1 MSLFFKPGKSP
12 YGQPQQNQAVQANH
26 QHEHDKP
33 PGRKP
38 RADDEL
44 QIFVGGLVR
53 FKFLHVTENFRN
65 SLFANYWNGKKPLNA
80 SEVDLQKHFEK
91 FGLVDHISVAK
102 DKNGGEGHK
111 GFAFVTFVDKQV
123 ESSLFSCSYCF

>member
-1 MSLFFKPGKSP
+1 MFF
-12 YGQPQQNQAVQANH
+12 
-26 QHEHDKP
+26 D
-33 PGRKP
+33 
-38 RADDEL
+38 
-44 QIFVGGLVR
+44 IFRL
-53 FKFLHVTENFRN
+53 KFDFRQKFW
-65 SLFANYWNGKKPLNA
+65 LKAHFLKQKKPLNA

-123 ESSLFSCSYCF
+123 EHWSLFILIQYFF

>member
-1 MSLFFKPGKSP
+1 MFFYIFRLKFDFGK
-12 YGQPQQNQAVQANH
+12 
-26 QHEHDKP
+26 
-33 PGRKP
+33 R
-38 RADDEL
+38 L
-44 QIFVGGLVR
+44 TF
-53 FKFLHVTENFRN
+53 
-65 SLFANYWNGKKPLNA
+65 WNDKKPLNA

-123 ESSLFSCSYCF
+123 EHWSLFILIQYFF

>member
-1 MSLFFKPGKSP
+1 MSF
-12 YGQPQQNQAVQANH
+12 
-26 QHEHDKP
+26 
-33 PGRKP
+33 
-38 RADDEL
+38 
-44 QIFVGGLVR
+44 
-53 FKFLHVTENFRN
+53 T
-65 SLFANYWNGKKPLNA
+65 YWNVIKPLNA

-123 ESSLFSCSYCF
+123 DSYDAIYTIPTFSHAKNRWTRMTIKLVRKWSKSKQNDHQSTGEVAGIQDQPIIGNTFACTVNSNDTDLISSWIPTI